1 MENKPELYQAYTL
14 DMGLEQVFEAFMK
27 KYGRP
32 PLICEEIVGATFLR
46 GRRSGYW
53 RAGPL
58 PVDDKGRVVYG
69 AKESPP
75 AEE

>member
-1 MENKPELYQAYTL
+1 MTDSEVYQAYSL
-14 DMGLEQVFEAFMK
+14 DMDAGQVVEAFIR
-27 KYGRP
+27 KYGVP

-58 PVDDKGRVVYG
+58 PVDNKGRVVYG
-69 AKESPP
+69 VKESSPT
-75 AEE
+75 EG

>member
-1 MENKPELYQAYTL
+1 MTDSEIYQAYSL
-14 DMGLEQVFEAFMK
+14 DLDAGQVVEAFMK
-27 KYGRP
+27 KYGTIP
-32 PLICEEIVGATFLR
+32 QIVEEVVGATFLR